1 MKKILTG
8 AGFLLFTLIT
18 NAQQPPNP
26 PTIEERLK
34 RTDEVIQKEVQ
45 PTAEQKTAIESAFK
59 NFFTAADKLRKD
71 NPPPPPPPP
80 DPKVKDAM
88 DKLIKE
94 RDDKIKQVLTAEQ
107 YKKYTEA
114 EKKLHPPR
122 PGGERGKEGP
132 PQPPQP

>member
-1 MKKILTG
+1 MKKQ
-8 AGFLLFTLIT
+8 LIT
-18 NAQQPPNP
+18 AVFVLFVIVTKAQQPPGP

-34 RTDEVIQKEVQ
+34 RTNEVIQKEVQ
-45 PTAEQKTAIESAFK
+45 PTAAQKTAIESAFK

-80 DPKVKDAM
+80 DPKVKEAM
-88 DKLIKE
+88 DKIEKE

-107 YKKYTEA
+107 YKKYKEA

-132 PQPPQP
+132 PPQP